1 MTETARNFLIGL
13 TTLAALVGLAY
24 LLYRFG
30 ELEAMVNPR
39 YDITINA
46 THAAGLRQ
54 GSTIELNGVPVGVVS
69 HLTTGQGTQYP
80 VHITAEI
87 DQSQQIPAE
96 VVLYAATSLLGGSA
110 TLQLEAPRTE
120 TGEPPQFLPTDG
132 SAEINRKIL
141 SRLIEQ
147 ITDELDSQMA
157 PLIEAVEM
165 AKSWLGDEQL
175 RADTHQ
181 AVRKVSELIDRAGD
195 TLENFSQVAAGL
207 EADVAQVTK
216 GLLPVLDELA
226 TTLEEIRQLTRLARQ
241 GEGTIGQLLNNPD
254 LYRSLTDAVTRLD
267 RVLSEVQLLTQE
279 IRTEGLTL
287 KR

>member
-1 MTETARNFLIGL
+1 M
-13 TTLAALVGLAY
+13 VGLAY

-30 ELEAMVNPR
+30 ELEAWVNPR

-46 THAAGLRQ
+46 THAAGLRK
-54 GSTIELNGVPVGVVS
+54 GSTIELNGVPIGVVDQ
-69 HLTTGQGTQYP
+69 LTTTQDSQYP
-80 VHITAEI
+80 VHITAQI
-87 DQSQQIPAE
+87 DRSKQIPTD

-120 TGEPPQFLPTDG
+120 TGEPPQFLRTDG

-147 ITDELDSQMA
+147 ITAELA

-181 AVRKVSELIDRAGD
+181 AVRKVTELIDRAGD
-195 TLENFSQVAAGL
+195 ALETFSQAAAGL

-254 LYRSLTDAVTRLD
+254 LYRSLTDAVTGLD

>member
-13 TTLAALVGLAY
+13 TTLAAAVGLAY

-39 YDITINA
+39 YDVTIYA

-54 GSTIELNGVPVGVVS
+54 GSTIEFNGVPVGVVRQ
-69 HLTTGQGTQYP
+69 LTTAQDPQYP
-80 VHITAEI
+80 VHITAQI
-87 DQSQQIPAE
+87 DYTQQIPAD

-147 ITDELDSQMA
+147 ITAELA

-165 AKSWLGDEQL
+165 VKSWLGDEQL

-181 AVRKVSELIDRAGD
+181 AIRKVTELIEHASDN
-195 TLENFSQVAAGL
+195 LEKFSQAAAGI
-207 EADVAQVTK
+207 EADVDHLTK
-216 GLLPVLDELA
+216 RLMPVLDELA
-226 TTLEEIRQLTRLARQ
+226 ITLEETRQLTRLASE

-267 RVLSEVQLLTQE
+267 RVLSEIQLLTE
-279 IRTEGLTL
+279 KIKAEGLGSVW
-287 KR
+287 

>member
-24 LLYRFG
+24 LLYLFG
-30 ELEAMVNPR
+30 ELEAWVNPR

-54 GSTIELNGVPVGVVS
+54 GSTIELNGVPVGVVRQ
-69 HLTTGQGTQYP
+69 LTTAQDTQYP
-80 VHITAEI
+80 VHIIAQIE
-87 DQSQQIPAE
+87 QSQQIPAD

-110 TLQLEAPRTE
+110 TLQM
-120 TGEPPQFLPTDG
+120 EPPAAGTAAPPKFLPTDG

-147 ITDELDSQMA
+147 ITAELDSQMA

-165 AKSWLGDEQL
+165 AKSWLGDEKL
-175 RADTHQ
+175 RADAHQ
-181 AVRKVSELIDRAGD
+181 AVRKVTELIDRAGD
-195 TLENFSQVAAGL
+195 TLETFSQAAAGL
-207 EADVAQVTK
+207 EADVDHLTK
-216 GLLPVLDELA
+216 RLVPVLDELA

-267 RVLSEVQLLTQE
+267 RVLSEVQPLIEQ
-279 IRTEGLTL
+279 IKAEGL
-287 KR
+287 RSAW

>member
-30 ELEAMVNPR
+30 ELEAIVNPR
-39 YDITINA
+39 YDVTINA

-69 HLTTGQGTQYP
+69 QLTTAQDSQYP
-80 VHITAEI
+80 VHITAQI
-87 DQSQQIPAE
+87 NHSQQIPAD

-120 TGEPPQFLPTDG
+120 SGEPPQFLPTDG

-147 ITDELDSQMA
+147 ITAELA

-165 AKSWLGDEQL
+165 AKRWLGDEQL
-175 RADTHQ
+175 QADTHQ
-181 AVRKVSELIDRAGD
+181 AVRKVTELIDRAGD
-195 TLENFSQVAAGL
+195 ALETFSQAAAGL

-216 GLLPVLDELA
+216 RLLPVLDELA

-254 LYRSLTDAVTRLD
+254 LYESLTDAVTRLE
-267 RVLSEVQLLTQE
+267 RVLSEVQPLIE
-279 IRTEGLTL
+279 KIKAEGL
-287 KR
+287 RSVY

>member
-24 LLYRFG
+24 LLYLFG
-30 ELEAMVNPR
+30 ELEAWANPR

-46 THAAGLRQ
+46 THSAGLRK
-54 GSTIELNGVPVGVVS
+54 GSTIELNGVPVGVVDR
-69 HLTTGQGTQYP
+69 LTTGQGTQYP
-80 VHITAEI
+80 VHITAQI
-87 DQSQQIPAE
+87 NQSQQIPAD

-132 SAEINRKIL
+132 SAQINRKIL

-147 ITDELDSQMA
+147 ITAELT

-181 AVRKVSELIDRAGD
+181 AVRKVTELIDHASDNLG
-195 TLENFSQVAAGL
+195 TFSKVAAGI
-207 EADVAQVTK
+207 EADVDHLTK
-216 GLLPVLDELA
+216 RLVPVLDELA
-226 TTLEEIRQLTRLARQ
+226 TTLQEIRQLTRVARQ

-254 LYRSLTDAVTRLD
+254 LYRSLTDAVTRLE
-267 RVLSEVQLLTQE
+267 RVLSEVQPLIE
-279 IRTEGLTL
+279 KINAEGL
-287 KR
+287 RSAW

>member
-1 MTETARNFLIGL
+1 MTETARNFLNGL

-30 ELEAMVNPR
+30 ELDAMVNPR

-54 GSTIELNGVPVGVVS
+54 GSTIELNGVPVGVVDR
-69 HLTTGQGTQYP
+69 LTTAQDSQYP
-80 VHITAEI
+80 VHITAQI
-87 DQSQQIPAE
+87 DQSQQIPAD

-120 TGEPPQFLPTDG
+120 SGEPPQFLPTDG

-147 ITDELDSQMA
+147 ITAELA

-181 AVRKVSELIDRAGD
+181 AVRKVTELIDRAGD
-195 TLENFSQVAAGL
+195 ALETFSQAAAGL
-207 EADVAQVTK
+207 EADVDHLTK
-216 GLLPVLDELA
+216 RLVPVLDELA

-267 RVLSEVQLLTQE
+267 RVLSEVQPLIEQ
-279 IRTEGLTL
+279 IKAEGL
-287 KR
+287 RSAW

>member
-54 GSTIELNGVPVGVVS
+54 GSTIELNGVPVGVVRQ
-69 HLTTGQGTQYP
+69 LTTAQGAQYP
-80 VHITAEI
+80 VHITAQI
-87 DQSQQIPAE
+87 DHSQQIRAD

-120 TGEPPQFLPTDG
+120 IGKPPQFLPTDG

-147 ITDELDSQMA
+147 ITAELA

-165 AKSWLGDEQL
+165 AKRWLGDEQL
-175 RADTHQ
+175 QADTHQ
-181 AVRKVSELIDRAGD
+181 AVRKVTELIDRAGD
-195 TLENFSQVAAGL
+195 ALETFSQAAAGI
-207 EADVAQVTK
+207 EADVDHLTK
-216 GLLPVLDELA
+216 RLVPVLDELA
-226 TTLEEIRQLTRLARQ
+226 TTLEEIRQLTHLASE

-267 RVLSEVQLLTQE
+267 RVLSEIQLLTE
-279 IRTEGLTL
+279 KIKAEGLGSAW
-287 KR
+287 